1 MLRVTLV
8 FFFSGLA
15 ALIYELLWLRHLG
28 LIFGNT
34 VQAAATVLTAY
45 MLGLA
50 AGAHIAGRYAYRLRR
65 PLLSFG
71 YLEAGIGVYAVLI
84 PLMFELARL
93 TYRFLYQHV
102 SDGPAFLTAVRFVLG
117 LVILIVPTSLMGAT
131 LPVLAKGVLRSHSGF
146 GKRFGLLYGMNTL
159 GASTGL
165 MLSGFVLIPTF
176 GIAVTNYIAVG
187 INAAVAVTAIVLSKR
202 IGQTADLYEDK
213 SENLAIG
220 SESRIHDIKWL
231 LLGAAISGF
240 IALALE
246 VVWFRALI
254 LVFGSTTYSFS
265 AMLTVFL
272 LGIALG
278 SALFSWITDH
288 VKQPVV
294 LFVLAQAAIGLYTLV
309 SMRWFNVMPDALIA
323 YLMHS
328 DFAWTGLLTA
338 KFAITLLFL
347 LPVTMLLGVAFTA
360 IVKAV
365 RKTRDSSPR
374 AVGEAYTVNTV
385 GAALGATIGGF
396 CLLRFLGIE
405 RTLMALAYGS
415 LIVAI
420 CFCLMKGLST
430 RMRVLALAISV
441 LGGVIGVLYPPQWD
455 RQLLSA
461 GPFFAPWNYVQDG
474 EIILRNNLA
483 SERLLYY
490 KEGKTA
496 SVSVIQGADEDLFFS
511 SNGKVEADTTA
522 RSMVLQRMMGH
533 LPMLFHPTAN
543 RVVNI
548 GLGAGVTFGALG
560 CYPVDHLQV
569 VEIEP
574 AVKEVVRIWGERN
587 HHILDHPKAV
597 VTINDGRNHL
607 FATAERYDVITS
619 DPFEP
624 VMAGAAN
631 LYTVEHFQQARKR
644 LYDDGIMCQYLPLY
658 ELSGEDY
665 ASILRSFVS
674 VFPRS
679 VLFFAGFD
687 TIILGLNDKA
697 ELRIESV
704 IKQFEIPEV
713 RDSLSELGFTSPEMI
728 LGMYAVDLEQNRDF
742 IRSGRLNTDA
752 HPFVEFSAPKSTLH
766 YTPDKNQEILLEKF
780 TDIPQDLLS
789 GLAEDQQVGVLRSHE
804 ALRKTLVANGL
815 RQRGSLK
822 ENVALL
828 LEAADEAPDNPV
840 IKNELSA
847 ALWTSALVA
856 QRADLMDQAEVQF
869 TMSLKYDPRGFWPL
883 HHMVILAMRSGQI
896 ERAKEYLERG
906 LAYYPTSPLFIALRG
921 KFRGTLGDVDGA
933 CEDLRTAITA
943 LPRRAVLWQDYALF
957 LERRGNHTE
966 AENARKEAQHLMRN
980 VQ

>member
-8 FFFSGLA
+8 FFFSGLS

-50 AGAHIAGRYAYRLRR
+50 AGAHIAGRHAHRLRR
-65 PLLSFG
+65 PLRAFG
-71 YLEAGIGVYAVLI
+71 YLEACIGVYAVLI
-84 PLMFELARL
+84 PLMFELTRL
-93 TYRFLYQHV
+93 TYKFLYQHV
-102 SDGPAFLTAVRFVLG
+102 SDEIAFLTAVRFVLG
-117 LVILIVPTSLMGAT
+117 LIILIVPISLMGAT
-131 LPVLAKGVLRSHSGF
+131 LPVLARGLLRSDTGF
-146 GKRFGLLYGMNTL
+146 GKRFGILYGMNTL

-176 GIAVTNYIAVG
+176 GIAVTNHIAVG

-202 IGQTADLYEDK
+202 VEQPADLDADRGEDL
-213 SENLAIG
+213 EGG
-220 SESRIHDIKWL
+220 SEPRTHRIKL
-231 LLGAAISGF
+231 LLLATAISGF
-240 IALALE
+240 ISLALE

-254 LVFGSTTYSFS
+254 LIFGSTTYSFS

-294 LFVLAQAAIGLYTLV
+294 LFVLAQAAVGLYTLI
-309 SMRWFNVMPDALIA
+309 SMRWFNAMPDTLIA
-323 YLMHS
+323 HLLHS
-328 DFAWTGLLTA
+328 DFSWTGLLMA
-338 KFAITLLFL
+338 KFVITLLFL

-360 IVKAV
+360 IVQAV
-365 RKTRDSSPR
+365 RRTRESSPR
-374 AVGEAYTVNTV
+374 AVGGSYAANTV

-396 CLLRFLGIE
+396 FLLPILGIE
-405 RTLMALAYGS
+405 RTLIALAYGS

-420 CFCLMKGLST
+420 CFCLMKGVST
-430 RMRVLALAISV
+430 RVRVVALATSV
-441 LGGVIGVLYPPQWD
+441 FGAVIAVSYPPQWD
-455 RQLLSA
+455 KQLLSA

-490 KEGKTA
+490 EEGKTA

-511 SNGKVEADTTA
+511 SNGKVEADTTP

-533 LPMLFHPTAN
+533 LPMLFHSAAE

-560 CYPVDHLQV
+560 CYPVEHLQV

-587 HHILDHPKAV
+587 HHILDHPKV
-597 VTINDGRNHL
+597 VITINDGRNHL
-607 FATAERYDVITS
+607 FATDERYDVITS

-697 ELRIESV
+697 KLRIESV
-704 IKQFEIPEV
+704 IKRFKIQAV
-713 RDSLSELGFTSPEMI
+713 RDSLSELGFTSPEMV
-728 LGMYAVDLEQNRDF
+728 LGMYAVDLEQNQDF
-742 IRSGRLNTDA
+742 MCSGRLNTDA
-752 HPFVEFSAPKSTLH
+752 HPFVEFSAPKSTLR
-766 YTPDKNQEILLEKF
+766 YTPDKNQEILLEQF

-789 GLAEDQQVGVLRSHE
+789 GLTKDQRVGVIRSHE

-815 RQRGSLK
+815 RQRGFLR

-828 LEAADEAPDNPV
+828 LEAANEAPENPV
-840 IKNELSA
+840 IRNELSA

-869 TMSLKYDPRGFWPL
+869 AMSLEYDPRGFWPL

-896 ERAKEYLERG
+896 ELAKDYLERG
-906 LAYYPTSPLFIALRG
+906 LTHYPTSPLFIALRG
-921 KFRGTLGDVDGA
+921 KFRGTLGDLDGA
-933 CEDLRTAITA
+933 CEDLRAAISA

-957 LERRGNHTE
+957 MERSGDYTE
-966 AENARKEAQHLMRN
+966 AENARKKAQRLMRN

>member
-1 MLRVTLV
+1 MLPVSLV

-50 AGAHIAGRYAYRLRR
+50 TGAHIAGRSAHRLRR
-65 PLLSFG
+65 PLLAFG
-71 YLEAGIGVYAVLI
+71 VLEAGIGLYAVLI
-84 PLMFELARL
+84 PLMFLAARL
-93 TYRFLYQHV
+93 IYRLLYQHV
-102 SDGPAFLTAVRFVLG
+102 SDEPVFLTVVRFVLG
-117 LVILIVPTSLMGAT
+117 LLILIVPTSLMGAT
-131 LPVLAKGVLRSHSGF
+131 LPVLARGFLRSHSGF

-159 GASTGL
+159 GAATGL
-165 MLSGFVLIPTF
+165 MLCGFVLIPSF
-176 GIAVTNYIAVG
+176 GIAITNYIAVG
-187 INAAVAVTAIVLSKR
+187 INATVGVTAIVLSSLIKLDADSGPLGSDSLESGPQTRSFR
-202 IGQTADLYEDK
+202 IQ
-213 SENLAIG
+213 
-220 SESRIHDIKWL
+220 L
-231 LLGAAISGF
+231 LLIGAAISGF

-278 SALFSWITDH
+278 SALLGWITDH
-288 VKQPVV
+288 VKQPVAV
-294 LFVLAQAAIGLYTLV
+294 FVLAQLAIGLYTLV
-309 SMRWFNVMPDALIA
+309 SMRWFNAMPDTLIA
-323 YLMHS
+323 QLMHF
-328 DFAWTGLLTA
+328 DFSWTGMLTA
-338 KFAITLLFL
+338 KFSITLIFL

-365 RKTRDSSPR
+365 REIRESSSR
-374 AVGEAYTVNTV
+374 VVGDVYTVNTI
-385 GAALGATIGGF
+385 GAALGSTIGGF
-396 CLLRFLGIE
+396 CLLPILGIE
-405 RTLMALAYGS
+405 RTLMALAYAS
-415 LIVAI
+415 LIVGI
-420 CFCLMKGLST
+420 CFCLVGRVST
-430 RMRVLALAISV
+430 GVRATALAMSV
-441 LGGVIGVLYPPQWD
+441 FGAAIGVFFPPQWD
-455 RQLLSA
+455 KQLLSA
-461 GPFFAPWNYVQDG
+461 GPFFAPWNYVQEG
-474 EIILRNNLA
+474 EIILRHNLA

-533 LPMLFHPTAN
+533 LPMLFHPTAE

-560 CYPVDHLQV
+560 CYPVEHLQV

-574 AVKEVVRIWGERN
+574 AVKEVVKIWGERN

-631 LYTVEHFQQARKR
+631 LYTVEHFQQARRR

-687 TIILGLNDKA
+687 TIILGLNRDA

-704 IKQFEIPEV
+704 IRQFEIPAV
-713 RDSLSELGFTSPEMI
+713 RESLSELGFTAPEMI
-728 LGMYAVDLEQNRDF
+728 LGMYAIDLEQNRDF
-742 IRSGRLNTDA
+742 IRSGRLNTDS

-766 YTPDKNQEILLEKF
+766 YTPDKNQEVLLEQF
-780 TDIPQDLLS
+780 TDIPLELLS
-789 GLAEDQQVGVLRSHE
+789 GLAADQRVGVLRSHE

-815 RQRGSLK
+815 RQRGSLQ

-828 LEAADEAPDNPV
+828 LEAAAEAPDNPV
-840 IKNELSA
+840 IRNELAA
-847 ALWTSALVA
+847 ALWASAQVA
-856 QRADLMDQAEVQF
+856 QRANMMDHAEIQF
-869 TMSLKYDPRGFWPL
+869 TLSLKYDPRGFWPL
-883 HHMVILAMRSGQI
+883 HHLVVLSMRAGQVD
-896 ERAKEYLERG
+896 RAREYLERG
-906 LAYYPTSPLFIALRG
+906 LAQFPTSPLFIALRG
-921 KFRGTLGDVDGA
+921 KFRGTLGDLEGA
-933 CEDLRTAITA
+933 CEDLRSAIAA
-943 LPRRAVLWQDYALF
+943 LPRRAVLWEDYSLF
-957 LERRGNHTE
+957 LERSGKHAE
-966 AENARKEAQHLMRN
+966 SENARKEAKRLMGN
-980 VQ
+980 VR